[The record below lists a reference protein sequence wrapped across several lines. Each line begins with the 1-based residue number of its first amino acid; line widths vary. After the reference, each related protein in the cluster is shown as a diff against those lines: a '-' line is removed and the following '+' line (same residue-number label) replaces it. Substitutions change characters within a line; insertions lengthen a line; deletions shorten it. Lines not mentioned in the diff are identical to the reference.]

1 MHFVSVK
8 EKEHFYELYKQ
19 MGITLDVKTKWVI
32 FDDIYF
38 EVACMLSGIGD
49 LHKLLCVIPV
59 RGAEANPSFL
69 DKADPKLAP

>member
-38 EVACMLSGIGD
+38 EVASCSPASEIFTSYY
-49 LHKLLCVIPV
+49 
-59 RGAEANPSFL
+59 ASFL
-69 DKADPKLAP
+69 